1 MGCLVLKFLT
11 KFCCSKIYFPYM
23 TKYLPRKAEFE
34 ILGTVATLNI
44 VLIVMVQVDLWA
56 TIYLMNNLCNISCF

>member
-1 MGCLVLKFLT
+1 
-11 KFCCSKIYFPYM
+11 M

-34 ILGTVATLNI
+34 ILDTVATLNI

-56 TIYLMNNLCNISCF
+56 TSYLMNNLCNISCF